1 MEETRP
7 LLVERRPDIVEPA
20 AGEYSSSSTTTTTA
34 VLLLATFVTFTGSF
48 DSGCASGYSSA
59 AESGIREDLGLT
71 TAQVCPLTTPLNYL
85 LPPTLL
91 CFRFNIHVWSNVG
104 CHRKWQNSRSHWPK
118 KVLMQSIWLCDIF
131 YVMGW
136 LAILFAKGV
145 WWLDFGRLTMGFGV
159 GIHTYVASVYVAEI
173 TPKKIRGGFTAANM
187 LVLCFGVSLM
197 FFMGNVLTWR
207 TMAIIGLVP
216 CFVQSVGMFF
226 IPESPRWLKK
236 KKKINRNRGG
246 SLAPSPN
253 KLYRLCACAH
263 TRRSLRILNRR
274 CKCTQAK
281 IGREKELENTLRRL
295 RGKNADIFSEMA
307 EIKDYTETF
316 EQLSKTSILNLFERR
331 YAHPLTIGVGI
342 MLLQQFG
349 GSNGILYYASSIF
362 EAAGCSASV
371 GTTAMAIIQIP
382 FTALNVIL
390 VDKSGRRPLLMVSAA
405 GTCLGNILVGLGF
418 LFQGFQ
424 YSSEL
429 CAILVLSGILIYMA
443 SYSAGMNATPYTLMS
458 EIFPVNIRGSAGS
471 LVIFT
476 NWFTAWIVSYSF
488 NFLFDWSPPGVFFIF
503 AAICGSTILFVAKLV
518 PETKGRSLEEIQ
530 ASMTHLLQ

>member
-71 TAQVCPLTTPLNYL
+71 TAQYSVFASIFTFGAMLGATVSGKIADLIG
-85 LPPTLL
+85 
-91 CFRFNIHVWSNVG
+91 R
-104 CHRKWQNSRSHWPK
+104 RK
-118 KVLMQSIWLCDIF
+118 
-131 YVMGW
+131 
-136 LAILFAKGV
+136 
-145 WWLDFGRLTMGFGV
+145 
-159 GIHTYVASVYVAEI
+159 ASVYVAEI

-226 IPESPRWLKK
+226 IPESPRWL
-236 KKKINRNRGG
+236 
-246 SLAPSPN
+246 
-253 KLYRLCACAH
+253 
-263 TRRSLRILNRR
+263 
-274 CKCTQAK
+274 AK

>member
-71 TAQVCPLTTPLNYL
+71 TAQYSVFASIFTFGAMLGATVSGKIADLIG
-85 LPPTLL
+85 
-91 CFRFNIHVWSNVG
+91 R
-104 CHRKWQNSRSHWPK
+104 RK
-118 KVLMQSIWLCDIF
+118 SIWLCDIF

-226 IPESPRWLKK
+226 IPESPRWL
-236 KKKINRNRGG
+236 
-246 SLAPSPN
+246 
-253 KLYRLCACAH
+253 
-263 TRRSLRILNRR
+263 
-274 CKCTQAK
+274 AK

>member
-20 AGEYSSSSTTTTTA
+20 ASEYSSSTTTTA
-34 VLLLATFVTFTGSF
+34 VLRLAAFVTFTSSF
-48 DSGCASGYSSA
+48 DSGCAIGYSSA

-71 TAQVCPLTTPLNYL
+71 TAQYSVFASIFTFGAMLGATVSGKIADL
-85 LPPTLL
+85 
-91 CFRFNIHVWSNVG
+91 IG
-104 CHRKWQNSRSHWPK
+104 RKK
-118 KVLMQSIWLCDIF
+118 SIWLCDIF

-145 WWLDFGRLTMGFGV
+145 WWLDFGRLTVGFGA
-159 GIHTYVASVYVAEI
+159 GIQSYVASVYVAEI

-187 LVLCFGVSLM
+187 LVLCFGISLM

-226 IPESPRWLKK
+226 IPESPRWL
-236 KKKINRNRGG
+236 
-246 SLAPSPN
+246 
-253 KLYRLCACAH
+253 
-263 TRRSLRILNRR
+263 
-274 CKCTQAK
+274 AK
-281 IGREKELENTLRRL
+281 IGREKELENTLRSL
-295 RGKNADIFSEMA
+295 RGKNADIFSEMT
-307 EIKDYTETF
+307 EIRDYTKTF

-331 YAHPLTIGVGI
+331 YAHQLTIGVGI

-371 GTTAMAIIQIP
+371 GTTTMAIIQIP
-382 FTALNVIL
+382 FTALNVLL
-390 VDKSGRRPLLMVSAA
+390 VDRSGRRPLLM
-405 GTCLGNILVGLGF
+405 
-418 LFQGFQ
+418 GFQ

-429 CAILVLSGILIYMA
+429 CAILVLSGILIYSA
-443 SYSAGMNATPYTLMS
+443 SFTAGMNATPYILMS

-471 LVIFT
+471 LVIFA

-488 NFLFDWSPPGVFFIF
+488 NFLFDWSSPGVFFIF

>member
-20 AGEYSSSSTTTTTA
+20 ASEYSSSTTTTA
-34 VLLLATFVTFTGSF
+34 VLRLAAFVTFTSSF
-48 DSGCASGYSSA
+48 DSGCAIGYSSA

-71 TAQVCPLTTPLNYL
+71 TAQYSVFASIFTFGAMLGATVSGKIADL
-85 LPPTLL
+85 
-91 CFRFNIHVWSNVG
+91 IG
-104 CHRKWQNSRSHWPK
+104 RKK
-118 KVLMQSIWLCDIF
+118 SIWLCDIF

-145 WWLDFGRLTMGFGV
+145 WWLDFGRLTVGFGA
-159 GIHTYVASVYVAEI
+159 GIQSYVASVYVAEI

-187 LVLCFGVSLM
+187 LVLCFGISLM

-226 IPESPRWLKK
+226 IPESPRWL
-236 KKKINRNRGG
+236 
-246 SLAPSPN
+246 
-253 KLYRLCACAH
+253 
-263 TRRSLRILNRR
+263 
-274 CKCTQAK
+274 AK
-281 IGREKELENTLRRL
+281 IGREKELENTLRSL
-295 RGKNADIFSEMA
+295 RGKNADIFSEMT
-307 EIKDYTETF
+307 EIRDYTKTF

-331 YAHPLTIGVGI
+331 YAHQLTIGVGI

-371 GTTAMAIIQIP
+371 GTTTMAIIQIP
-382 FTALNVIL
+382 FTALNVLL
-390 VDKSGRRPLLMVSAA
+390 VDRSGRRPLLM
-405 GTCLGNILVGLGF
+405 
-418 LFQGFQ
+418 GFQ

-429 CAILVLSGILIYMA
+429 CAILVLSGILI
-443 SYSAGMNATPYTLMS
+443 
-458 EIFPVNIRGSAGS
+458 FPVNIRGSAGS
-471 LVIFT
+471 LVIFA

-488 NFLFDWSPPGVFFIF
+488 NFLFDWSSPGVFFIF

>member
-1 MEETRP
+1 M
-7 LLVERRPDIVEPA
+7 L
-20 AGEYSSSSTTTTTA
+20 G
-34 VLLLATFVTFTGSF
+34 ATV
-48 DSGCASGYSSA
+48 SGKIA
-59 AESGIREDLGLT
+59 DLIG
-71 TAQVCPLTTPLNYL
+71 
-85 LPPTLL
+85 
-91 CFRFNIHVWSNVG
+91 
-104 CHRKWQNSRSHWPK
+104 RKK
-118 KVLMQSIWLCDIF
+118 SIWLCDIF

-145 WWLDFGRLTMGFGV
+145 WWLDFGRLTVGFGA
-159 GIHTYVASVYVAEI
+159 GIQSYVASVYVAEI

-187 LVLCFGVSLM
+187 LVLCFGISLM

-226 IPESPRWLKK
+226 IPESPRWL
-236 KKKINRNRGG
+236 
-246 SLAPSPN
+246 
-253 KLYRLCACAH
+253 
-263 TRRSLRILNRR
+263 
-274 CKCTQAK
+274 AK
-281 IGREKELENTLRRL
+281 IGREKELENTLRSL
-295 RGKNADIFSEMA
+295 RGKNADIFSEMT
-307 EIKDYTETF
+307 EIRDYTKTF

-331 YAHPLTIGVGI
+331 YAHQLTIGVGI

-371 GTTAMAIIQIP
+371 GTTTMAIIQIP
-382 FTALNVIL
+382 FTALNVLL
-390 VDKSGRRPLLMVSAA
+390 VDRSGRRPLLMVSAA

-429 CAILVLSGILIYMA
+429 CAILVLSGILIYSA
-443 SYSAGMNATPYTLMS
+443 SFTAGMNATPYILMS

-471 LVIFT
+471 LVIFA

-488 NFLFDWSPPGVFFIF
+488 NFLFDWSSPGVFFIF

>member
-20 AGEYSSSSTTTTTA
+20 ASEYSSSTTTTA
-34 VLLLATFVTFTGSF
+34 VLRLAAFVTFTSSF
-48 DSGCASGYSSA
+48 DSGCAIGYSSA

-71 TAQVCPLTTPLNYL
+71 TAQYSVFASIFTFGAMLGATVSGKIADL
-85 LPPTLL
+85 
-91 CFRFNIHVWSNVG
+91 IG
-104 CHRKWQNSRSHWPK
+104 RKK
-118 KVLMQSIWLCDIF
+118 SIWLCDIF

-145 WWLDFGRLTMGFGV
+145 WWLDFGRLTVGFGA
-159 GIHTYVASVYVAEI
+159 GIQSYVASVYVAEI

-187 LVLCFGVSLM
+187 LVLCFGISLM

-226 IPESPRWLKK
+226 IPESPRWL
-236 KKKINRNRGG
+236 
-246 SLAPSPN
+246 
-253 KLYRLCACAH
+253 
-263 TRRSLRILNRR
+263 
-274 CKCTQAK
+274 AK
-281 IGREKELENTLRRL
+281 IGREKELENTLRSL
-295 RGKNADIFSEMA
+295 RGKNADIFSEMT
-307 EIKDYTETF
+307 EIRDYTKTF

-331 YAHPLTIGVGI
+331 YAHQLTIGVGI

-371 GTTAMAIIQIP
+371 GTTTMAIIQIP
-382 FTALNVIL
+382 FTALNVLL
-390 VDKSGRRPLLMVSAA
+390 VDRSGRRPLLMVSAA

-429 CAILVLSGILIYMA
+429 CAILVLSGILI
-443 SYSAGMNATPYTLMS
+443 T
-458 EIFPVNIRGSAGS
+458 F
-471 LVIFT
+471 
-476 NWFTAWIVSYSF
+476 WFLQKSCMVV
-488 NFLFDWSPPGVFFIF
+488 DFIQ
-503 AAICGSTILFVAKLV
+503 L
-518 PETKGRSLEEIQ
+518 
-530 ASMTHLLQ
+530 

>member
-226 IPESPRWLKK
+226 IPESPRWL
-236 KKKINRNRGG
+236 
-246 SLAPSPN
+246 
-253 KLYRLCACAH
+253 
-263 TRRSLRILNRR
+263 
-274 CKCTQAK
+274 AK

>member
-20 AGEYSSSSTTTTTA
+20 ASEYSSSTTTTA
-34 VLLLATFVTFTGSF
+34 VLRLAAFVTFTSSF
-48 DSGCASGYSSA
+48 DSGCAIGYSSA

-71 TAQVCPLTTPLNYL
+71 TAQYSVFASIFTFGAMLGATVSGKIADL
-85 LPPTLL
+85 
-91 CFRFNIHVWSNVG
+91 IG
-104 CHRKWQNSRSHWPK
+104 RKK
-118 KVLMQSIWLCDIF
+118 SIWLCDIF

-145 WWLDFGRLTMGFGV
+145 WWLDFGRLTVGFGA
-159 GIHTYVASVYVAEI
+159 GIQSYVASVYVAEI

-187 LVLCFGVSLM
+187 LVLCFGISLM

-226 IPESPRWLKK
+226 IPESPRWL
-236 KKKINRNRGG
+236 
-246 SLAPSPN
+246 
-253 KLYRLCACAH
+253 
-263 TRRSLRILNRR
+263 
-274 CKCTQAK
+274 AK
-281 IGREKELENTLRRL
+281 IGREKELENTLRSL
-295 RGKNADIFSEMA
+295 RGKNADIFSEMT
-307 EIKDYTETF
+307 EIRDYTKTF

-331 YAHPLTIGVGI
+331 YAHQLTIGVGI

-371 GTTAMAIIQIP
+371 GTTTMAIIQIP
-382 FTALNVIL
+382 FTALNVLL
-390 VDKSGRRPLLMVSAA
+390 VDRSGRRPLLMVSAA

-429 CAILVLSGILIYMA
+429 CAILVLSGILIYSA
-443 SYSAGMNATPYTLMS
+443 SFTAGMNATPYILMS

-471 LVIFT
+471 LVIFA

-488 NFLFDWSPPGVFFIF
+488 NFLFDWSSPGVFFIF

>member
-7 LLVERRPDIVEPA
+7 LLVERMPDIVQPA
-20 AGEYSSSSTTTTTA
+20 ASEYSSSTTSTTA

-71 TAQVCPLTTPLNYL
+71 TAQT
-85 LPPTLL
+85 
-91 CFRFNIHVWSNVG
+91 
-104 CHRKWQNSRSHWPK
+104 
-118 KVLMQSIWLCDIF
+118 
-131 YVMGW
+131 
-136 LAILFAKGV
+136 
-145 WWLDFGRLTMGFGV
+145 
-159 GIHTYVASVYVAEI
+159 SVYVAEI

-197 FFMGNVLTWR
+197 LFMGNVLTWR

-226 IPESPRWLKK
+226 IPESPRWL
-236 KKKINRNRGG
+236 
-246 SLAPSPN
+246 
-253 KLYRLCACAH
+253 
-263 TRRSLRILNRR
+263 
-274 CKCTQAK
+274 AK
-281 IGREKELENTLRRL
+281 IGQEKEFENTLRRL

-307 EIKDYTETF
+307 EIRDYTKTF

-424 YSSEL
+424 CSSEL

-443 SYSAGMNATPYTLMS
+443 SYSAGMNATPYILMS

-471 LVIFT
+471 LVTFT

-488 NFLFDWSPPGVFFIF
+488 NFLFDWSSPGVFFIF

>member
-20 AGEYSSSSTTTTTA
+20 ASEYSSSTTTTA
-34 VLLLATFVTFTGSF
+34 VLRLAAFVTFTSSF
-48 DSGCASGYSSA
+48 DSGCAIGYSSA

-71 TAQVCPLTTPLNYL
+71 TAQYSVFASIFTFGAMLGATVSGKIADL
-85 LPPTLL
+85 
-91 CFRFNIHVWSNVG
+91 IG
-104 CHRKWQNSRSHWPK
+104 RKK
-118 KVLMQSIWLCDIF
+118 SIWLCDIF

-136 LAILFAKGV
+136 LAILFAK
-145 WWLDFGRLTMGFGV
+145 
-159 GIHTYVASVYVAEI
+159 ASVYVAEI

-187 LVLCFGVSLM
+187 LVLCFGISLM

-226 IPESPRWLKK
+226 IPESPRWL
-236 KKKINRNRGG
+236 
-246 SLAPSPN
+246 
-253 KLYRLCACAH
+253 
-263 TRRSLRILNRR
+263 
-274 CKCTQAK
+274 AK
-281 IGREKELENTLRRL
+281 IGREKELENTLRSL
-295 RGKNADIFSEMA
+295 RGKNADIFSEMT
-307 EIKDYTETF
+307 EIRDYTKTF

-331 YAHPLTIGVGI
+331 YAHQLTIGVGI

-371 GTTAMAIIQIP
+371 GTTTMAIIQIP
-382 FTALNVIL
+382 FTALNVLL
-390 VDKSGRRPLLMVSAA
+390 VDRSGRRPLLMVSAA

-429 CAILVLSGILIYMA
+429 CAILVLSGILIYSA
-443 SYSAGMNATPYTLMS
+443 SFTAGMNATPYILMS

-471 LVIFT
+471 LVIFA

-488 NFLFDWSPPGVFFIF
+488 NFLFDWSSPGVFFIF

>member
-1 MEETRP
+1 MIEAG
-7 LLVERRPDIVEPA
+7 LLI
-20 AGEYSSSSTTTTTA
+20 
-34 VLLLATFVTFTGSF
+34 
-48 DSGCASGYSSA
+48 
-59 AESGIREDLGLT
+59 I
-71 TAQVCPLTTPLNYL
+71 
-85 LPPTLL
+85 TL
-91 CFRFNIHVWSNVG
+91 
-104 CHRKWQNSRSHWPK
+104 Q
-118 KVLMQSIWLCDIF
+118 
-131 YVMGW
+131 
-136 LAILFAKGV
+136 GV
-145 WWLDFGRLTMGFGV
+145 WWLDFGRLTVGFGA
-159 GIHTYVASVYVAEI
+159 GIQSYVASVYVAEI

-187 LVLCFGVSLM
+187 LVLCFGISLM

-226 IPESPRWLKK
+226 IPESPRWL
-236 KKKINRNRGG
+236 
-246 SLAPSPN
+246 
-253 KLYRLCACAH
+253 
-263 TRRSLRILNRR
+263 
-274 CKCTQAK
+274 AK
-281 IGREKELENTLRRL
+281 IGREKELENTLRSL
-295 RGKNADIFSEMA
+295 RGKNADIFSEMT
-307 EIKDYTETF
+307 EIRDYTKTF

-331 YAHPLTIGVGI
+331 YAHQLTIGVGI

-371 GTTAMAIIQIP
+371 GTTTMAIIQIP
-382 FTALNVIL
+382 FTALNVLL
-390 VDKSGRRPLLMVSAA
+390 VDRSGRRPLLMVSAA

-429 CAILVLSGILIYMA
+429 CAILVLSGILIYSA
-443 SYSAGMNATPYTLMS
+443 SFTAGMNATPYILMS

-471 LVIFT
+471 LVIFA

-488 NFLFDWSPPGVFFIF
+488 NFLFDWSSPGVFFIF

>member
-1 MEETRP
+1 MEETGP

-34 VLLLATFVTFTGSF
+34 VLLLATFVTFIGSF

-71 TAQVCPLTTPLNYL
+71 TAQYSVFASIFTFGAMLGATVSGKIADLIG
-85 LPPTLL
+85 
-91 CFRFNIHVWSNVG
+91 R
-104 CHRKWQNSRSHWPK
+104 RK
-118 KVLMQSIWLCDIF
+118 SIWLCDIF

-145 WWLDFGRLTMGFGV
+145 WWLDFGRLTMGFGA
-159 GIHTYVASVYVAEI
+159 GIHTYVTSVYVAEI
-173 TPKKIRGGFTAANM
+173 TPKKIRGGFMAANM

-226 IPESPRWLKK
+226 ILESPRWL
-236 KKKINRNRGG
+236 
-246 SLAPSPN
+246 
-253 KLYRLCACAH
+253 
-263 TRRSLRILNRR
+263 
-274 CKCTQAK
+274 AK
-281 IGREKELENTLRRL
+281 IGREKELENTLQRL

-307 EIKDYTETF
+307 EIKDYTKTF

-331 YAHPLTIGVGI
+331 YAHLLTIGVGI

-382 FTALNVIL
+382 FSTLNVIL

-405 GTCLGNILVGLGF
+405 GTCLGSILVGLGF

-443 SYSAGMNATPYTLMS
+443 SFLAGMNATPYILMS

-471 LVIFT
+471 LVTFT
-476 NWFTAWIVSYSF
+476 HWFTAWIVSYSF
-488 NFLFDWSPPGVFFIF
+488 NFLFDWSSPGVFFIF

>member
-7 LLVERRPDIVEPA
+7 LLVERMPDIVQPA
-20 AGEYSSSSTTTTTA
+20 ASEYSSSTTSTTA

-71 TAQVCPLTTPLNYL
+71 TAQYSVFASIFTFGAMLGATVSGKIADLIG
-85 LPPTLL
+85 
-91 CFRFNIHVWSNVG
+91 R
-104 CHRKWQNSRSHWPK
+104 RK
-118 KVLMQSIWLCDIF
+118 SIWLCDIF

-159 GIHTYVASVYVAEI
+159 GIHTYVTSVYVAEI

-197 FFMGNVLTWR
+197 LFMGNVLTWR

-226 IPESPRWLKK
+226 IPESPRWL
-236 KKKINRNRGG
+236 
-246 SLAPSPN
+246 
-253 KLYRLCACAH
+253 
-263 TRRSLRILNRR
+263 
-274 CKCTQAK
+274 AK
-281 IGREKELENTLRRL
+281 IGQEKEFENTLRRL

-307 EIKDYTETF
+307 EIRDYTKTF

-424 YSSEL
+424 CSSEL

-443 SYSAGMNATPYTLMS
+443 SYSAGMNATPYILMS

-471 LVIFT
+471 LVTFT

-488 NFLFDWSPPGVFFIF
+488 NFLFDWSSPGVFFIF

>member
-1 MEETRP
+1 
-7 LLVERRPDIVEPA
+7 
-20 AGEYSSSSTTTTTA
+20 
-34 VLLLATFVTFTGSF
+34 
-48 DSGCASGYSSA
+48 
-59 AESGIREDLGLT
+59 
-71 TAQVCPLTTPLNYL
+71 
-85 LPPTLL
+85 
-91 CFRFNIHVWSNVG
+91 
-104 CHRKWQNSRSHWPK
+104 
-118 KVLMQSIWLCDIF
+118 MQSIWLCDIF

-136 LAILFAKGV
+136 LAILFAKFFCKI
-145 WWLDFGRLTMGFGV
+145 WTFYV
-159 GIHTYVASVYVAEI
+159 GYLCKYPCKAAKHDLNLISISKQASVYVAEI

-187 LVLCFGVSLM
+187 LVLCLGVSLM

-226 IPESPRWLKK
+226 IPESPRWL
-236 KKKINRNRGG
+236 
-246 SLAPSPN
+246 
-253 KLYRLCACAH
+253 
-263 TRRSLRILNRR
+263 
-274 CKCTQAK
+274 AK
-281 IGREKELENTLRRL
+281 MGREKELENTLRRL
-295 RGKNADIFSEMA
+295 RGKNADTFSEMA
-307 EIKDYTETF
+307 EIKDYTKTF

-371 GTTAMAIIQIP
+371 GTTTMAIIQIP
-382 FTALNVIL
+382 FTALNVLL
-390 VDKSGRRPLLMVSAA
+390 VDKSGRRPLLMVSVA
-405 GTCLGNILVGLGF
+405 GTCFGNILVGLGF
-418 LFQGFQ
+418 LSQGFQ

-443 SYSAGMNATPYTLMS
+443 SYSAGMNATPYILMS

-471 LVIFT
+471 LMTFA

-488 NFLFDWSPPGVFFIF
+488 NFLFDWSSPGVFFIF

>member
-20 AGEYSSSSTTTTTA
+20 ASEYSSSTTTTA
-34 VLLLATFVTFTGSF
+34 VLLLAAFVTFTGSF

-71 TAQVCPLTTPLNYL
+71 TAQYSVFASIFTFGAMLGATVSGKIADL
-85 LPPTLL
+85 
-91 CFRFNIHVWSNVG
+91 IG
-104 CHRKWQNSRSHWPK
+104 RKK
-118 KVLMQSIWLCDIF
+118 SIWLCDIF

-145 WWLDFGRLTMGFGV
+145 WWLDFGRLTVGFGA
-159 GIHTYVASVYVAEI
+159 GIQSYVASVYVAEI

-187 LVLCFGVSLM
+187 LVLCFGISLM

-226 IPESPRWLKK
+226 IPESPRWL
-236 KKKINRNRGG
+236 
-246 SLAPSPN
+246 
-253 KLYRLCACAH
+253 
-263 TRRSLRILNRR
+263 
-274 CKCTQAK
+274 AK
-281 IGREKELENTLRRL
+281 IGREKELENTLRSL
-295 RGKNADIFSEMA
+295 RGKNADIFSEMT
-307 EIKDYTETF
+307 EIRDYTKTF

-331 YAHPLTIGVGI
+331 YAHQLTIGVGI

-371 GTTAMAIIQIP
+371 GTTTMAIIQIP
-382 FTALNVIL
+382 FTALNVLL
-390 VDKSGRRPLLMVSAA
+390 VDRSGRRPLLMVSAA

-429 CAILVLSGILIYMA
+429 CAILVLSGILIYSA
-443 SYSAGMNATPYTLMS
+443 SFTAGMNATPYILMS

-471 LVIFT
+471 LVIFA

-488 NFLFDWSPPGVFFIF
+488 NFLFDWSSPGVFFIF